1 VINEEA
7 TDWSNKINKQNKKK
21 QDKRSLAKK
30 SKKLSSGFIF
40 IVGYNR
46 AK

>member
-1 VINEEA
+1 MRKRQIGA
-7 TDWSNKINKQNKKK
+7 TKEINKTKK

>member
-1 VINEEA
+1 MRKRQIGA
-7 TDWSNKINKQNKKK
+7 TKEINKTKQK